1 MLPIRLEIKNF
12 LAYRSPDVLQFA
24 GIHLACLSGPNG
36 AGKSSILD
44 AITWALW
51 GKARARSDDELI
63 HIGQDD
69 MAVTLDFIQN
79 DNLYRVIR
87 QRKLGAARKG
97 SGRATSSGS
106 LDLLGWV
113 DDENTFRV
121 ISEPSM
127 RQTEAKIVELVG
139 LDYETFINSAY
150 LQQGRADAFTVQT
163 PAHRKK
169 ILSEILNLGLWDDY
183 EEYTK
188 AYLREIQTELTAI
201 NARLEDIAR
210 DIAEEP
216 AVRQEFALA
225 EIGLQEAREMA
236 LTAEQSFREMTW
248 VESELS
254 AANSELR
261 HIEYQIRERERELQ
275 STLPEIER
283 YERQLNEYQGIVD
296 QRQTIEEGYA
306 KLMQAQQENQAL
318 GDQLRALHEVEQRIH
333 FLERQIG
340 SAQHTLEHDI
350 TSSETLIEAAQ
361 EQADTR
367 DELRARMEHILAEIV
382 LLEQDE
388 KRRDILQQE
397 IADLRQEEAA
407 RRAENDTLKVEMDS
421 IKQRLDL
428 VKASHDPTCP
438 LCGQTL
444 DEEHRQHL
452 VEEFGQEGRV
462 RGDRYRANQK
472 RLQDVRIEIKER
484 EQSIQILAKRLPEL
498 NGLRG
503 QLGSLE
509 QQLADS
515 ENAQRRAQ
523 ELVVHVQTL
532 RQTIAEQDFAH
543 ELHQQLNEA
552 REEYNRLEYDP
563 DLHSNIRDTVEIYK
577 GYQDQ
582 SNYLRMALQA
592 VPMIE
597 QSLQEAHARLTR
609 YQASKDALIEQQSLA
624 ENRMGEL
631 SLQMEELRRRENEWT
646 YRRSVERQALEK
658 WSALQQ
664 RLHAIEGQR
673 QRYYELEARS
683 LSLQEHQTIYK
694 HLQMAFSK
702 NGIPAM
708 IIESV
713 IPELETAT
721 NRLLARMST
730 GRLAVRFDT
739 QREKKTG
746 GVAETF
752 DIWIS
757 DELGTRDYSL
767 YSGGEAFRVNF
778 ALRIAISQLLARRA
792 GAQLRTLFID
802 EGFGTQ
808 DDMGRERLVEAINA
822 IQDDFD
828 LILVITH
835 LDDLRDAF
843 PVRIEVEKLN
853 DGSRVRIMG

>member
-1 MLPIRLEIKNF
+1 MLPIRLEMKNF
-12 LAYRSPDVLQFA
+12 LAYRSPDVLYFE

-44 AITWALW
+44 AITWAIW
-51 GKARARSDDELI
+51 GKARARSDEELI

-69 MAVTLDFIQN
+69 MAVTLDFIQ
-79 DNLYRVIR
+79 DGTLYRVIR
-87 QRKLGAARKG
+87 QRKLGSVRKG
-97 SGRATSSGS
+97 GGRTSSGS

-127 RQTEAKIVELVG
+127 RQTEHKLVDLIG

-169 ILSEILNLGLWDDY
+169 ILSEILNLGLWEAY
-183 EEYTK
+183 EEQTK
-188 AYLREIQTELTAI
+188 EYLRDIQAELNAI
-201 NARLEDIAR
+201 TSRLEDIAR

-216 AVRQEFALA
+216 AVRHEYGLA
-225 EIGLQEAREMA
+225 EAQLQEARE
-236 LTAEQSFREMTW
+236 LTQAAEESVREMAW
-248 VESELS
+248 VQSELS
-254 AANSELR
+254 AATSERTQL
-261 HIEYQIRERERELQ
+261 EYQIRERDRELA
-275 STLPEIER
+275 STRPEIER
-283 YERQLNEYQGIVD
+283 YERQRDEFQVILE
-296 QRQTIEEGYA
+296 QREAIEEGYA
-306 KLMQAQQENQAL
+306 KLMQAQEENQAL
-318 GDQLRALHEVEQRIH
+318 GDQLRVLRDIEQRIH
-333 FLERQIG
+333 QLERQIND
-340 SAQHTLEHDI
+340 AQQAIEHEI
-350 TSSETLIEAAQ
+350 TSSETLMVDAQ
-361 EQADTR
+361 GQADTR
-367 DELRARMEHILAEIV
+367 DELRGRMEHTLAEIV

-388 KRRDILQQE
+388 RRRDILLQE
-397 IADLRQEEAA
+397 IADLREEDAA
-407 RRAENDTLKVEMDS
+407 LRAENDALKVEMDS

-428 VKASHDPTCP
+428 VKSIEDPTCP
-438 LCGQTL
+438 LCGQAL
-444 DEEHRQHL
+444 DDDHRLRLQ
-452 VEEFGQEGRV
+452 EEFQQEGQT
-462 RGDRYRANQK
+462 RGDRFRANLK
-472 RLQDVRIEIKER
+472 RIQDGRAEIQER

-509 QQLADS
+509 QQVVDS
-515 ENAQRRAQ
+515 DTAQRRAY
-523 ELVVHVQTL
+523 ELEGHVQSL
-532 RQTIAEQDFAH
+532 RQTIDNHDFAH
-543 ELHQQLNEA
+543 ELHQQLA
-552 REEYNRLEYDP
+552 DALEEYNRLEYDP
-563 DLHSNIRDTVEIYK
+563 DLHDNIRDTVEIYR

-582 SNYLRMALQA
+582 SNALLRALDT

-597 QSLQEAHARLTR
+597 QSLQEAHARLAR
-609 YQASKDALIEQQSLA
+609 YQASKDTLVEQLA
-624 ENRMGEL
+624 AAEGRIAEL
-631 SLQMEELRRRENEWT
+631 GVQMEEWRRRESEWT
-646 YRRSVERQALEK
+646 YRRTVERQALEK
-658 WSALQQ
+658 WTALQQ
-664 RLHAIEGQR
+664 RLYAIEGQR
-673 QRYYELEARS
+673 QRYQELETRS
-683 LSLQEHQTIYK
+683 YDLQAQQNTYK

-713 IPELETAT
+713 IPELEIAT
-721 NRLLARMST
+721 NRLLARMSA
-730 GRLAVRFDT
+730 GRLTVRFDT

-746 GVAETF
+746 GVSETF
-752 DIWIS
+752 DIWIA

-808 DDMGRERLVEAINA
+808 DDIGRERLVEAINA

-835 LDDLRDAF
+835 IDDLRDAF
-843 PVRIEVEKLN
+843 PVRIEVEKLT